1 MIYTFENETP
11 QIPQSCFV
19 AENATVIGQVTLG
32 ENVSVWYGAVL
43 RADAAPILIGKNSNV
58 QDCAV
63 FHCDTGFPLTLGEG
77 VTVGHS
83 AIVHGATVGDNVL
96 IGMHATLLNGCVIG
110 ENSIVAAGA
119 LVKEGQVVPPNSL
132 AVGVPA
138 RIIPY
143 VNEERAQQNRSTAQ
157 HYVEMGQRHKSACS
171 PCSL

>member
-1 MIYTFENETP
+1 M
-11 QIPQSCFV
+11 
-19 AENATVIGQVTLG
+19 
-32 ENVSVWYGAVL
+32 
-43 RADAAPILIGKNSNV
+43 
-58 QDCAV
+58 
-63 FHCDTGFPLTLGEG
+63 
-77 VTVGHS
+77 GHS

-143 VNEERAQQNRSTAQ
+143 VNEERAHQNRSTAQ

-171 PCSL
+171 PASL

>member
-43 RADAAPILIGKNSNV
+43 RADAGPILIGNDCNV

-63 FHCDTGFPLTLGEG
+63 FHCDAGFTLTLGEG

-143 VNEERAQQNRSTAQ
+143 VNEERAQQNRRTAQ
-157 HYVEMGQRHKSACS
+157 HYVEMGQRHKSS
-171 PCSL
+171 TCSL